1 MLDFDILKQYK
12 DACALCEE
20 IDRELEQLHKD
31 RGVVVSDCVT
41 GSDSHYPYT
50 ARKFTVNGLSLYD
63 TIAADRKEKILLSRK
78 AVAQRAKDEAE
89 ELLGNLPVRIQRIA
103 RYKYIDGLSWEKVAD
118 RMGGRSTGGSLRKE
132 LARYLKNK
140 KN

>member
-1 MLDFDILKQYK
+1 MDFDILKQYK

-31 RGVVVSDCVT
+31 RSVLVSDCVT

-50 ARKFTVNGLSLYD
+50 ARKFTVSGLGVDDSIRID
-63 TIAADRKEKILLSRK
+63 SKEKILLSRK
-78 AVAQRAKDEAE
+78 AAAQQLKDKAE
-89 ELLGNLPVRIQRIA
+89 EQLGSLPVRIQRIVK
-103 RYKYIDGLSWEKVAD
+103 YKYVDGLSWEKVAD
-118 RMGGRSTGGSLRKE
+118 RMGGRSTGDSLRME
-132 LARYLKNK
+132 VNRYLNNK